1 MFADPQ
7 TVTINAVGKSL
18 PRVGSGDYEG
28 IFEDAADGLVLRI
41 SHALARRNRS
51 TVRLDVTKTSADPL
65 VPSTNKVMSM
75 SAYLVLDVPPQG
87 FSTTEITN
95 NLKGLI
101 DWLAIAGNQT
111 KVVAH
116 ES

>member
-7 TVTINAVGKSL
+7 SVTINAVAKSL
-18 PRVGSGDYEG
+18 ARVGSGDYDG
-28 IFEDAADGLVLRI
+28 AFQSVADGLDMSI
-41 SHALARRNRS
+41 QHALSRRYRS
-51 TVRLDVTKTSADPL
+51 TVRLNVTKTSADPL
-65 VPSTNKVMSM
+65 VPSTNRPYSM
-75 SAYLVLDVPPQG
+75 STYLVLDTPPQG
-87 FSTTEITN
+87 FSVTEITY

-111 KVVAH
+111 KLVNH